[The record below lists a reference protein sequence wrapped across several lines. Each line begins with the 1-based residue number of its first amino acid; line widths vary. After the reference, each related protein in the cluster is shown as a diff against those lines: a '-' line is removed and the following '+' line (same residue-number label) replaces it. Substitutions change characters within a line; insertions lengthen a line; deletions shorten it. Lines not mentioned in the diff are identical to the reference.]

1 MPPSRLI
8 TRKCIY
14 ACACRD
20 ALKFVN
26 LDLLAYVARTR
37 LHVFRILRWF
47 GGKGGG
53 GVVTVSVR
61 LYALSCE
68 VI

>member
-26 LDLLAYVARTR
+26 LDLLAYFARTR
-37 LHVFRILRWF
+37 LYVFHVLRWF
-47 GGKGGG
+47 GGKGG